1 MLRRFLALCALGVAL
16 SAAGRAR
23 AADNQDKMAEAR
35 KLYSEAKQAFKDH
48 KYRDAALGFEAAS
61 KLHPAGV
68 ALYTAAQAW
77 ELAGD
82 QTRAA
87 DAYARALS
95 TPKLS
100 DSQTERAKSRLDAL
114 EKNLGTVTIK
124 GPATT
129 TAQLEDRIELP
140 LPAVLHGTP
149 GDHTLT
155 LKTQDGLSEQ
165 RKITLVA
172 GQHKSV
178 DAEAKTEAAPDE
190 TQPTGPTETKKPAAL
205 APPAKH
211 PVEVEKSGGSST
223 LETVGWVATG
233 AGLAAVGGGVMLG
246 LSAKDAAHTYDSTP
260 SQATYDH
267 AMGLESRTNIMLI
280 AGGAVAAI
288 GVGLV
293 IWQKVKR
300 HEHPEK
306 SAQIGVTATPN
317 GIWAEGSF

>member
-1 MLRRFLALCALGVAL
+1 MLALCAIGVAL
-16 SAAGRAR
+16 STAGGAL
-23 AADNQDKMAEAR
+23 AGQSQDKMAEAR
-35 KLYSEAKQAFKDH
+35 HLYSEAKKAFRDH

-82 QTRAA
+82 PTRAA
-87 DAYARALS
+87 DAYARALT

-100 DSQTERAKSRLDAL
+100 DSQTSRAKSRLAAL

-149 GDHTLT
+149 GEHTLT
-155 LKTQDGLSEQ
+155 LKTKDGLTEQ

-172 GQHKSV
+172 GEHKDI
-178 DAEAKTEAAPDE
+178 DAEAKTAAAPAKTE
-190 TQPTGPTETKKPAAL
+190 PTPPPEPKKTVPL

-211 PVEVEKSGGSST
+211 PVEEEKSHGSST
-223 LETVGWVATG
+223 LETIGWAATG
-233 AGLAAVGGGVMLG
+233 AGVGAVVGGLLLG
-246 LSAKDAAHTYDSTP
+246 ASAKDAAHTFDSTP

-267 AMGLESRTNIMLI
+267 AMGLESKTNIMLI

-293 IWQKVKR
+293 IWQSTKG

-306 SAQIGVTATPN
+306 SAQLGVKATPN